1 MLWHP
6 LMRLPV
12 FVMGVAGGLLHLR
25 QAPLPG
31 GTVVQDL
38 LPGLA
43 VHHDTTVVEETTD
56 KEGREDRVAALIL
69 VLLLLRSVGR

>member
-12 FVMGVAGGLLHLR
+12 FVMGAAAGLLHLR

-31 GTVVQDL
+31 GTLLQDL
-38 LPGLA
+38 LPGLPA
-43 VHHDTTVVEETTD
+43 HQDTTD
-56 KEGREDRVAALIL
+56 REGREDRVAALIL
-69 VLLLLRSVGR
+69 VLLLLRSVC